1 MQTISPLL
9 RVENIHL
16 RHLRGSNVSLCVSP
30 GEIVGLSG
38 ENGAGKTTLLR
49 YLAGLEP
56 DSAGK
61 FYTKPSHS
69 IRYGLVCQ
77 NPENNL
83 IFSSLREDVKFG
95 LRNIGEHFSEDGFQT
110 LTSFFDLD
118 EGKQSIYQQ
127 MSSGTFERAALASI
141 WSQHPEV
148 LLLDEAFSRQSG
160 AAAEKIFSKM
170 IRQTKESGNAIILA
184 THEPNLLKMTD
195 RVCGIKDGCLIE
207 IPHNALDNMKS
218 TASVNSLLD
227 SKFLTQMDSQ
237 PLDTLRRMNLITF
250 KPEDF
255 SNENGNEVIQLDNI
269 SFTYPGNPLFKNLS
283 CKLNRGRLYY
293 LLGPSG
299 CGKSTLLSVMAGL
312 LPVSSGQV
320 LISGKLLRS
329 SDKKNNRNE
338 MKEIRKK
345 IGYMDQHAER
355 SLFCGTVWEDTVFG
369 LKNFGVSGS
378 EMKAMGEKAL
388 LRVGILKTLWDR
400 PPHQLSIGEQR
411 KAALAGVI
419 AYDPEILLLDDPY
432 SELDEKGIRFVNK
445 LIVDF
450 LRENRTV
457 VIAGTEGQD
466 V

>member
-16 RHLRGSNVSLCVSP
+16 RHLRGSNVSLCVYP
-30 GEIVGLSG
+30 GEIIGLSG
-38 ENGAGKTTLLR
+38 KNGAGKTTLLR

-61 FYTKPSHS
+61 FCMKPSHS
-69 IRYGLVCQ
+69 LRYGLVCQ

-95 LRNIGEHFSEDGFQT
+95 LKNIGKPFSDDEFHV
-110 LTSFFDLD
+110 LTSMFELNV
-118 EGKQSIYQQ
+118 ENQGIYHQ
-127 MSSGTFERAALASI
+127 MSSGTLERAALASI

-160 AAAEKIFSKM
+160 AIAEKIFSKM
-170 IRQTKESGNAIILA
+170 IRGTKEAGNAIILA
-184 THEPNLLKMTD
+184 THEPGLLKMTD
-195 RVCGIKDGCLIE
+195 RILELKDGGLVE
-207 IPHNALDNMKS
+207 ILNNAPDGMYKKS
-218 TASVNSLLD
+218 SINRLLD
-227 SKFLTQMDSQ
+227 SKFLVKKHIQ
-237 PLDTLRRMNLITF
+237 PLGSESGMGLVTF
-250 KPEDF
+250 QLNDPPDEKT
-255 SNENGNEVIQLDNI
+255 NELVQLNRV
-269 SFTYPGNPLFKNLS
+269 SFAFPGKPLFNNLS
-283 CKLNRGRLYY
+283 CKLNHGRLYF
-293 LLGPSG
+293 LFGPSG

-320 LISGKLLRS
+320 LISGKLLSS

-338 MKEIRKK
+338 MREIRKK

-355 SLFCGTVWEDTVFG
+355 SLFCGSVWEDTVFG
-369 LKNFGVSGS
+369 LKNFGITGT

-388 LRVGILKTLWDR
+388 LKVGIPKTLWHR

-419 AYDPEILLLDDPY
+419 AHDPEILLLDDPY
-432 SELDEKGIRFVNK
+432 SELDEKGIQSVNK

-457 VIAGTEGQD
+457 LITGAEGQD

>member
-16 RHLRGSNVSLCVSP
+16 RHLRGSNVFLCVSP
-30 GEIVGLSG
+30 GEIIGLSG

-83 IFSSLREDVKFG
+83 IFSSLKEDVKFG
-95 LRNIGEHFSEDGFQT
+95 LRNIGEHFSEDGYQT

-127 MSSGTFERAALASI
+127 MSSGTLERAALASI
-141 WSQHPEV
+141 WSQHPDV

-160 AAAEKIFSKM
+160 AFAEKIFSKM
-170 IRQTKESGNAIILA
+170 IRETKESGNAIILA
-184 THEPNLLKMTD
+184 THEPGLLKMTD
-195 RVCGIKDGCLIE
+195 RILELKDGFLTE
-207 IPHNALDNMKS
+207 ISRIVPGGMESA
-218 TASVNSLLD
+218 ASINSLLD
-227 SKFLTQMDSQ
+227 SKFLIRMNSQ
-237 PLDTLRRMNLITF
+237 PLDSKGRMGLVTLQL
-250 KPEDF
+250 KDLP
-255 SNENGNEVIQLDNI
+255 NEKTNELIQLNNV
-269 SFTYPGNPLFKNLS
+269 SFAFPGKPVFNNLS
-283 CKLNRGRLYY
+283 CKLTSGKLYY
-293 LLGPSG
+293 LFGPSG

-320 LISGKLLRS
+320 LINGKLLSS

-355 SLFCGTVWEDTVFG
+355 SLFCGSVWEDTVFG
-369 LKNFGVSGS
+369 LKNFGITGA
-378 EMKAMGEKAL
+378 EMNAMGEKAL
-388 LRVGILKTLWDR
+388 LRLGISQALWDR
-400 PPHQLSIGEQR
+400 APHQLSIGEQR
-411 KAALAGVI
+411 KAALAGVV

-457 VIAGTEGQD
+457 VITGTEGQD

>member
-1 MQTISPLL
+1 MQTTSPLL

-16 RHLRGSNVSLCVSP
+16 RHLRGSNVFLRVFP
-30 GEIVGLSG
+30 GEIIGLSG

-83 IFSSLREDVKFG
+83 IFSSLKEDVKFG
-95 LRNIGEHFSEDGFQT
+95 LRNIGEHFSEDGYQT

-127 MSSGTFERAALASI
+127 MSSGTLERAALASI

-160 AAAEKIFSKM
+160 AFAEKIFSKM
-170 IRQTKESGNAIILA
+170 IRETKESGNAIILA
-184 THEPNLLKMTD
+184 THEPGLLKMTD
-195 RVCGIKDGCLIE
+195 RILELKDGFLTE
-207 IPHNALDNMKS
+207 ISRIVPGGMESD
-218 TASVNSLLD
+218 ASINSLLD
-227 SKFLTQMDSQ
+227 SKFLIRMNSQ
-237 PLDTLRRMNLITF
+237 PLDSKGRMGLVTLQLKDRPNEIMNEL
-250 KPEDF
+250 
-255 SNENGNEVIQLDNI
+255 IQLNNV
-269 SFTYPGNPLFKNLS
+269 SFAFPGKPVFNNLS
-283 CKLNRGRLYY
+283 CKLTSGKLYY
-293 LLGPSG
+293 LYGPSG

-320 LISGKLLRS
+320 LINGKLLSS

-355 SLFCGTVWEDTVFG
+355 SLFCGSVWEDTVFG
-369 LKNFGVSGS
+369 LKNFGITGA
-378 EMKAMGEKAL
+378 EMNAMGEKAL
-388 LRVGILKTLWDR
+388 LRLGISKALWDR
-400 PPHQLSIGEQR
+400 APHQLSIGEQR
-411 KAALAGVI
+411 KAALAGVA

-432 SELDEKGIRFVNK
+432 SELDEKGIQSVNK

-457 VIAGTEGQD
+457 VITGTEGQD